1 MKGASHVP
9 KENGGYMTFD
19 TPGPG
24 PIWIRLA
31 DVGARWHFKA
41 AGYIGWLAIAVPS
54 IADISAGDLRGPR
67 ALLWAVAFA
76 AFGAIYAT
84 YLRPDTPVH
93 RRRSALWSLAALT
106 GAALTMVLTSIGL
119 MKYLASVALTIVA
132 GELPYVLSR
141 RRVWIW
147 ITMQSVV
154 LALIFWYSFGWVSG
168 LAGGSAY
175 AGFQIVAL
183 GKTWTE
189 QRERLAR
196 EELARANADLRATR
210 ALYAESSR
218 VAERLR
224 ISRDLHDSLGHHL
237 TALSLQLDVAARTS
251 AGPAAQQ
258 IQQAHA
264 ITRLLLSDVR
274 DVVGQL
280 RDQGRIELSEAMRSL
295 ANATTLPRIHVDA
308 PDTLAVDTPA
318 AANVLLRCAQEVV
331 TNAIRHAGAQNI
343 WIAVSSTSE
352 GVELYASDDGAG
364 ADPLVLGHGLN
375 GMRERFAEYGG
386 RVEFSGGAGH
396 GFTVHAYL
404 PQTPSV

>member
-1 MKGASHVP
+1 VP
-9 KENGGYMTFD
+9 KENGATMTFD
-19 TPGPG
+19 TPRGG

-31 DVGARWHFKA
+31 GVGAGWHFKA
-41 AGYIGWLAIAVPS
+41 AGFIGWLAIAVPS
-54 IADISAGDLRGPR
+54 IADIWAGQLRGPR
-67 ALLWAVAFA
+67 AWLWAVAFA
-76 AFGAIYAT
+76 TFGVTYAA
-84 YLRPDTPVH
+84 YLRPDTH
-93 RRRSALWSLAALT
+93 AGRRRAAMWSVAALT
-106 GAALTMVLTSIGL
+106 AAALTMVVTSIGL

-141 RRVWIW
+141 RGVWIW
-147 ITMQSVV
+147 ITAQSVG
-154 LALIFWYSFGWVSG
+154 LALIFWYSLGWVSG
-168 LAGGSAY
+168 VAGGSAY
-175 AGFQIVAL
+175 AGFQIFAL

-196 EELARANADLRATR
+196 EELTRANADLRATR

-251 AGPAAQQ
+251 DGPATQQ

-280 RDQGRIELSEAMRSL
+280 RDHGRIELSAAMRSL
-295 ANATTLPRIHVDA
+295 VNDTALPRIHVDV

-318 AANVLLRCAQEVV
+318 EANVLLRCAQEVV
-331 TNAIRHAGAQNI
+331 TNAIRHAGARNV
-343 WIAVSSTSE
+343 WIAVSSTGE
-352 GVELYASDDGAG
+352 GVELHAHDDGVGVDAVV
-364 ADPLVLGHGLN
+364 PGHGLN

-386 RVEFSGGAGH
+386 RVEFGGGADR
-396 GFTVHAYL
+396 GFTVRAYL
-404 PQTPSV
+404 PRTESV